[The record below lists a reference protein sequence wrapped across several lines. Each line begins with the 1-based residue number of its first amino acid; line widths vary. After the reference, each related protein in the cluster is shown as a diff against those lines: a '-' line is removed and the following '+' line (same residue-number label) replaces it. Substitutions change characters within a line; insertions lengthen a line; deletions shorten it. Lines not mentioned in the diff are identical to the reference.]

1 MRWVIAVV
9 VAALVSTT
17 ASCARHQAVRVDGD
31 QAVRAVDGDWQIRFH
46 RVYPS
51 ANQPP
56 QTPPRTPADSEIVM
70 SVSLLDGRIVRFLS
84 VTEDD
89 RGRIWVDSS
98 GEPGRGLTFRYWLS
112 CDGETSELPELS
124 FVDLLR
130 DVAGPLEVPS
140 TATGPAGGLREWSA
154 PAGVAEMRIVQDGAA
169 WDRRQVSYHRPGS
182 GKHLYTV
189 SGFEVSA
196 LPAGTVS
203 GRTADADR
211 RHREECGA
219 T

>member
-9 VAALVSTT
+9 VAALVPV
-17 ASCARHQAVRVDGD
+17 AGGCERHQAVRVDGD
-31 QAVRAVDGDWQIRFH
+31 QAVRAVDGDWQIRFD
-46 RVYPS
+46 RVYPP

-56 QTPPRTPADSEIVM
+56 RTPPRTPADSEIVM
-70 SVSLLDGRIVRFLS
+70 SVSLRDGRITRFLS
-84 VTEDD
+84 VTEDGT
-89 RGRIWVDSS
+89 GRIWVDSS
-98 GEPGRGLTFRYWLS
+98 GEPGRGLALRYWLS

-140 TATGPAGGLREWSA
+140 NATGTAGGRREWSA
-154 PAGVAEMRIVQDGAA
+154 PAGVAEMRIVQEGTA
-169 WDRRQVSYHRPGS
+169 WDRRRVSYHRPGS

-196 LPAGTVS
+196 LAAGTVS
-203 GRTADADR
+203 GRVADAGHR
-211 RHREECGA
+211 YREECGA
-219 T
+219 G